1 MRASRGAS
9 PPPQSAVP
17 AFVASAE
24 LPGDA
29 SLGESA
35 RADGGSEI
43 ESLKSISD
51 TVRVDIRKLDELMNL
66 VGELVIQRGAI
77 GALADRLLADP
88 STARVGR
95 ELSKLHKSLER
106 RLADLQAGVL
116 EVRMVPLRQVF
127 EKLSRVVR
135 RLRRDL
141 GKEVRLDIR
150 GGPRDEQL
158 ARTRAAVRDELI
170 NRELVA
176 QEAARTGTAKNRDV
190 QLQLE
195 IARQEVLVGAYLN
208 DYLRTHP
215 VTDADVQKEYDRARA
230 QTGAT
235 EYRARH
241 ILVESEEEAKRL
253 IAELKKG
260 GKFEELARKSSKD
273 EGTRE
278 RGGDLDWSVPA
289 AFDKA
294 FADALVKLQKGQ
306 ITTEPVQSR
315 FGFHVIQLEDQRA
328 VSFPPLA
335 QVKPQIQQ
343 RLARQKVETLIRG
356 LRAKAKVE

>member
-1 MRASRGAS
+1 MKRHLLAVAAAAALALPAQAQDSAAKPAAAPESKTPAKAAAKPGAKPATTGPVATVNGTAIPRAR
-9 PPPQSAVP
+9 
-17 AFVASAE
+17 
-24 LPGDA
+24 LDY
-29 SLGESA
+29 L
-35 RADGGSEI
+35 
-43 ESLKSISD
+43 
-51 TVRVDIRKLDELMNL
+51 VRQQA
-66 VGELVIQRGAI
+66 QRGAP
-77 GALADRLLADP
+77 DN
-88 STARVGR
+88 
-95 ELSKLHKSLER
+95 
-106 RLADLQAGVL
+106 
-116 EVRMVPLRQVF
+116 
-127 EKLSRVVR
+127 
-135 RLRRDL
+135 
-141 GKEVRLDIR
+141 
-150 GGPRDEQL
+150 EQ
-158 ARTRAAVRDELI
+158 TRAAVRDELI

-176 QEAARTGTAKNRDV
+176 QEAARTGTAKKGDV
-190 QLQLE
+190 PMQLE
-195 IARQEVLVGAYLN
+195 MARQEVLVGAYLN

-215 VTDADVQKEYDRARA
+215 VSDADVQKEYDRARA

-235 EYRARH
+235 EYHARH

-260 GKFEELARKSSKD
+260 AKFEELARKSSKD

-294 FADALVKLQKGQ
+294 FADAMVKLQKGQ

-328 VSFPPLA
+328 VNFPPLA

-343 RLARQKVETLIRG
+343 RLTRQKVETLIRD